1 MKSLLRTTLL
11 IALIATSA
19 SAFAQAT
26 DSMDAEREALSRI
39 QYELQQLQTQVR
51 EAARNAPTG
60 TRVQFRYDWLASDLE
75 LINRSIQ
82 DHLDAPRQPR
92 AIPPLKGDYR
102 N

>member
-11 IALIATSA
+11 IALLASSA

-92 AIPPLKGDYR
+92 PIPPLKGDYR

>member
-1 MKSLLRTTLL
+1 MKSLLRSTLL
-11 IALIATSA
+11 IALLASSA

-51 EAARNAPTG
+51 DAARNAPTG

>member
-1 MKSLLRTTLL
+1 MKTLLRSTLL
-11 IALIATSA
+11 IALLASSA

-51 EAARNAPTG
+51 DAARNAPTG

-75 LINRSIQ
+75 LINRSIR

-92 AIPPLKGDYR
+92 PIPPLKGDYR